1 MVIIWW
7 IFLDFGETDIKLD
20 GIIKQLQNSRSIP
33 ESSSMTANDFKTI
46 FQYLA
51 FVACA
56 AKAPISQ
63 KMLNESLQRIEKV
76 GDAENIQ
83 RWCFWTPTQ
92 LRCEQ

>member
-1 MVIIWW
+1 MVIIL
-7 IFLDFGETDIKLD
+7 ILLDFGEIDIRLD
-20 GIIKQLQNSRSIP
+20 GIIKQLQNSRSMP
-33 ESSSMTANDFKTI
+33 QSPSMTVNDFKTI

-56 AKAPISQ
+56 AKAPIRQ
-63 KMLNESLQRIEKV
+63 KMLNESLQRIEKA

-83 RWCFWTPTQ
+83 RWCFWTPNQ